1 MSDSAPFDPDNNAP
15 LEKVLIIVS
24 RGSLDGIYP
33 ALILANGA
41 RMEGI
46 EASVFFTFFGMNAL
60 IEKTMDSLKV
70 STVGNAA
77 LNLAMPMLGMPV
89 TMPFPTMVGSI
100 PGVSAFATHLM
111 NKEMERLDVPP
122 VREFLEMIS
131 DAGGKIY
138 ACKLAMDMFK
148 LGKED
153 LWERLDG
160 VLTVGDFYKEAAGT
174 RTQVLFT

>member
-1 MSDSAPFDPDNNAP
+1 MSDPSTYDPENSAP
-15 LEKVLIIVS
+15 LEKVLIVVS
-24 RGSLDGIYP
+24 RGSLDGVYP

-46 EASVFFTFFGMNAL
+46 EASLFFTFFGLNAL
-60 IEKTMDSLKV
+60 IEKTMDSLRV
-70 STVGNAA
+70 STVGNSA
-77 LNLAMPMLGMPV
+77 LNLAMPMLGMPI
-89 TMPFPTMVGSI
+89 TMPFPTMLGSV

-148 LGKED
+148 LSKED
-153 LWERLDG
+153 IWSRVDD
-160 VLTVGDFYKEAAGT
+160 VLTVGDFYREGSGT